1 MRSIVSLKIFRSLSK
16 CIELSLLLFTIF
28 LNVATLF
35 GREYTKAELEKF
47 EDSEFLRRA
56 RAYENGYGVEKSM
69 ERAFD
74 YYELAAHDDPR
85 NPIAFD
91 YLKKCA
97 EDGNPYAEYFLGI
110 YYFNPNKGEMDN
122 NLAFFWFKKS
132 ADKNFPKAIWAT
144 AHCYDR
150 GIGVEKDMVKAFIS
164 INLAEVLMKVE
175 RNSSLGSI
183 YDEELSLRA
192 LFFSSWR
199 SMLIFGG
206 SRESKKEFNSRYKET
221 LKRANSGDVD
231 AQAKLGCEYFEGY
244 FLYRNFRKALS
255 WWLKA
260 ANNKSAASAKIPP
273 ANYASSQYA
282 VGLCYLLGL
291 GTEKDEK
298 IAFNY
303 FLKAAENGLP
313 TLELARCYMEAWGT
327 PKDEVKAL
335 KVFKKILNGDEA
347 LARRV
352 FKAFKSGELKNAPV
366 KKYEKIFKTY
376 SGDGSAHPPD

>member
-1 MRSIVSLKIFRSLSK
+1 MKVAKFCAFLFILSMV
-16 CIELSLLLFTIF
+16 LFALRYIQ
-28 LNVATLF
+28 NNRRA
-35 GREYTKAELEKF
+35 KF

-74 YYELAAHDDPR
+74 YYELAAHDDTR

-110 YYFNPNKGEMDN
+110 YHFNPDKGDMDN

-150 GIGVEKDMVKAFIS
+150 GIGVEQDMLRAFALK
-164 INLAEVLMKVE
+164 NLAKVLMLVQCNAAI
-175 RNSSLGSI
+175 RII
-183 YDEELSLRA
+183 YDEELPIRDW
-192 LFFSSWR
+192 FDCSWKKILKYKLPKDPR
-199 SMLIFGG
+199 KMFNENFKELV
-206 SRESKKEFNSRYKET
+206 SK
-221 LKRANSGDVD
+221 ANSGDID

-244 FLYRNFRKALS
+244 FLNQNFRKALS

-260 ANNKSAASAKIPP
+260 ANNKSAASAKIPS

-313 TLELARCYMEAWGT
+313 TLDLARCYMEAWGT

-335 KVFKKILNGDEA
+335 EVFKKILNGDEA

-366 KKYEKIFKTY
+366 EKYERVYKIRSESDEKI
-376 SGDGSAHPPD
+376 SPPD